1 MFYFDNDF
9 VYVGYLEGELKNKK
23 KTAEWFKKFLARII
37 QIALEDDGKQDDSVK
52 TMFMLTEK

>member
-23 KTAEWFKKFLARII
+23 KTAECYKKFLARII
-37 QIALEDDGKQDDSVK
+37 
-52 TMFMLTEK
+52 